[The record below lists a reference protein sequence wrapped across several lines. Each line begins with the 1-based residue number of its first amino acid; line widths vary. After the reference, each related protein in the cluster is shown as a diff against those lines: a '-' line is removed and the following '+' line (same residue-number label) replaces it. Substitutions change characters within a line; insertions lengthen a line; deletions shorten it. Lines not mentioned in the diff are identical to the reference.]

1 MESDQQ
7 PDPGSLGALL
17 RQSPQR
23 FELLQALMILERE
36 PPNAASLAT
45 TNDPDQDVVRLRGP
59 LLPEFSPSEIS
70 SLRYVSNPHKPKA
83 PRKLTLH
90 TQVFGLGGPDGPL
103 PYAYQEWLQQR
114 ARLKDLGTVAFLDLF
129 QHRLLSLLYRVQL
142 RHRIALPFRAPEQS
156 PVYQQLR
163 ALCGL
168 LPTPAQ
174 GSTQLPE
181 HALIARAGLLAN
193 GRRSLAGFQNLIAH
207 HFKVPVQLRGYQ
219 GGWRRIA
226 QSDQSVLGRQGRN
239 LGLGRNALCG
249 SRVWDEH
256 AGIHISIGLLPNKVA
271 ETFMPG
277 QPPHEQLAALVAF
290 YFGGELDCTLSL
302 HFEQSEP
309 LQLGLPRQPALGLGT
324 RLNRETQTG
333 DFRVDLRLQGEGA
346 T

>member
-1 MESDQQ
+1 MESDQY

-36 PPNAASLAT
+36 RPNTASLAT
-45 TNDPDQDVVRLRGP
+45 TNDPQQDVVRLRGP

-70 SLRYVSNPHKPKA
+70 SLRYVRNPQEPDE
-83 PRKLTLH
+83 PSRLTLH

-129 QHRLLSLLYRVQL
+129 QHRLLSLLYRIQL
-142 RHRIALPFRAPEQS
+142 RHRIALPFRDPEQS
-156 PVYQQLR
+156 PVYEQLR

-168 LPTPAQ
+168 LPTPVDS
-174 GSTQLPE
+174 STRLPE
-181 HALIARAGLLAN
+181 KALIARAGLLAN
-193 GRRSLAGFQNLIAH
+193 GRRSLAGFQNLLTH
-207 HFKVPVQLRGYQ
+207 YFNVPVKLRGYQ

-226 QSDQSVLGRQGRN
+226 QSGRSVLGRHGRN
-239 LGLGRNALCG
+239 LGLGRSALCG

-256 AGIHISIGLLPNKVA
+256 AGIHISIGLQPNNAAK
-271 ETFMPG
+271 TFMPG
-277 QPPHEQLAALVAF
+277 QAPHQQLAALVAF

-302 HFEQSEP
+302 HFKQSEP

-333 DFRVDLRLQGEGA
+333 DFRVDLRLQSEGA
-346 T
+346 A